1 MLDEFEQT
9 SAPKNRVKGALA
21 ALISVGILLGLVAG
35 GYFVARDT
43 IDDFISRFQV
53 EDYDGAGGPPVQIT
67 IEPEKELKIFS
78 SKRVILFS
86 LLRVPVHLRLHLLT
100 WLTQDNQT

>member
-43 IDDFISRFQV
+43 IDD
-53 EDYDGAGGPPVQIT
+53 
-67 IEPEKELKIFS
+67 
-78 SKRVILFS
+78 
-86 LLRVPVHLRLHLLT
+86 
-100 WLTQDNQT
+100 